1 MIRQEITAAIQRWR
15 EVAIGAA
22 IMVPGLWLT
31 SFGGFF
37 WIGLGVL
44 IVAVGAAF
52 AVNAL
57 RRMRFRGGTG
67 APGLVRVVE
76 GQVAYFGP
84 DEGGFAA
91 MDELEE
97 LRLAPAP
104 DGPHWELVQ
113 TDGTLRIPAHAEGAE
128 QLFDLL
134 ATLPGIDMQHV
145 LATLDAAP
153 AQSRT
158 VWRRHPHRALT

>member
-1 MIRQEITAAIQRWR
+1 MIRPEILAALARWR
-15 EVAIGAA
+15 EVMIGAA
-22 IMVPGLWLT
+22 ITLPGLWIM

-37 WIGLGVL
+37 WIGVGLL
-44 IVAVGAAF
+44 IVGVGAAF
-52 AVNAL
+52 VVNAL
-57 RRMRFRGGTG
+57 RRMRFRGASG
-67 APGLVRVVE
+67 APGLVRIVE

-84 DEGGFAA
+84 EEGGFAA

-113 TDGTLRIPAHAEGAE
+113 PDGTLRIPAHAEGAE

-134 ATLPGIDMQHV
+134 ATLPGIDMAHV
-145 LATLDAAP
+145 LATLEAAP
-153 AQSRT
+153 AYPRT
-158 VWRRHPHRALT
+158 VWRRRAHRALT